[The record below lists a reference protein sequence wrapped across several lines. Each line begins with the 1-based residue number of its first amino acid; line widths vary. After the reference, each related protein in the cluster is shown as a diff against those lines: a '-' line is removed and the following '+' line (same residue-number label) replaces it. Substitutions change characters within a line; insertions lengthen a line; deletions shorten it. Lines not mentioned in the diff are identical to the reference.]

1 MALEF
6 KKVLAKPL
14 VASEDMTAEMA
25 GETVEI
31 ITAAVDK
38 FLSTENYEKAAQ
50 AVKDGMD
57 RKFGPTW
64 HCCIGEG
71 FGYDVTYNT
80 RNMLLLY
87 YGEVRPGAGK
97 RRGAETRFGGRL
109 GAARSGQLGR
119 CRKPASAPLGGQTS
133 ASACLQAAL
142 AAGGARCGRL
152 CVAGFGRKGR
162 GAASAVLFSAALS
175 ERGACALLSTCRA
188 DAEALRRRGGRGR
201 VARATERR
209 PLTQIA
215 RALALPRPRSLSPA
229 PAEAWYSRLQVLAFA
244 REDAPDLSSVAI
256 FAAPIVLLVPL
267 SCESTIS
274 EKISSK

>member
-1 MALEF
+1 LCRLDLLFRGRAPFVGARRVRAFVRVCVRASAGRVGGVGGGGGGGGVCGGLRRRASATMALEF
-6 KKVLAKPL
+6 KKVLAKPI

-87 YGEVRPGAGK
+87 YGEKLGI
-97 RRGAETRFGGRL
+97 L
-109 GAARSGQLGR
+109 GA
-119 CRKPASAPLGGQTS
+119 
-133 ASACLQAAL
+133 
-142 AAGGARCGRL
+142 
-152 CVAGFGRKGR
+152 
-162 GAASAVLFSAALS
+162 
-175 ERGACALLSTCRA
+175 
-188 DAEALRRRGGRGR
+188 
-201 VARATERR
+201 
-209 PLTQIA
+209 
-215 RALALPRPRSLSPA
+215 
-229 PAEAWYSRLQVLAFA
+229 
-244 REDAPDLSSVAI
+244 
-256 FAAPIVLLVPL
+256 
-267 SCESTIS
+267 
-274 EKISSK
+274 

>member
-87 YGEVRPGAGK
+87 YGEVRRDEGLAPRAMDDRHGHQA
-97 RRGAETRFGGRL
+97 RH
-109 GAARSGQLGR
+109 GAARR
-119 CRKPASAPLGGQTS
+119 SA
-133 ASACLQAAL
+133 
-142 AAGGARCGRL
+142 
-152 CVAGFGRKGR
+152 
-162 GAASAVLFSAALS
+162 
-175 ERGACALLSTCRA
+175 
-188 DAEALRRRGGRGR
+188 
-201 VARATERR
+201 
-209 PLTQIA
+209 
-215 RALALPRPRSLSPA
+215 
-229 PAEAWYSRLQVLAFA
+229 
-244 REDAPDLSSVAI
+244 
-256 FAAPIVLLVPL
+256 
-267 SCESTIS
+267 
-274 EKISSK
+274 

>member
-87 YGEVRPGAGK
+87 YGEVRTRDAVRE
-97 RRGAETRFGGRL
+97 RR
-109 GAARSGQLGR
+109 
-119 CRKPASAPLGGQTS
+119 ASAPT
-133 ASACLQAAL
+133 
-142 AAGGARCGRL
+142 
-152 CVAGFGRKGR
+152 R
-162 GAASAVLFSAALS
+162 G
-175 ERGACALLSTCRA
+175 
-188 DAEALRRRGGRGR
+188 
-201 VARATERR
+201 
-209 PLTQIA
+209 
-215 RALALPRPRSLSPA
+215 
-229 PAEAWYSRLQVLAFA
+229 
-244 REDAPDLSSVAI
+244 
-256 FAAPIVLLVPL
+256 
-267 SCESTIS
+267 
-274 EKISSK
+274 

>member
-1 MALEF
+1 MRGAAEKGPQPPLNGHKRVVLCDTSEAPLESVHFNRPAGRRLGEPRVRLCRLDLLSRRCTRVRTCVRACVRARAGRGVGGVGGVGVVCGGVCGLRRRASATMALEF

-87 YGEVRPGAGK
+87 YGEKLGI
-97 RRGAETRFGGRL
+97 L
-109 GAARSGQLGR
+109 GA
-119 CRKPASAPLGGQTS
+119 
-133 ASACLQAAL
+133 
-142 AAGGARCGRL
+142 
-152 CVAGFGRKGR
+152 
-162 GAASAVLFSAALS
+162 
-175 ERGACALLSTCRA
+175 
-188 DAEALRRRGGRGR
+188 
-201 VARATERR
+201 
-209 PLTQIA
+209 
-215 RALALPRPRSLSPA
+215 
-229 PAEAWYSRLQVLAFA
+229 
-244 REDAPDLSSVAI
+244 
-256 FAAPIVLLVPL
+256 
-267 SCESTIS
+267 
-274 EKISSK
+274 

>member
-87 YGEVRPGAGK
+87 YGEKLGI
-97 RRGAETRFGGRL
+97 L
-109 GAARSGQLGR
+109 GAWCGGACQPSARTGRSGPGPAGR
-119 CRKPASAPLGGQTS
+119 RPAAAERARIRASPASGGGCS
-133 ASACLQAAL
+133 RRPRRS
-142 AAGGARCGRL
+142 
-152 CVAGFGRKGR
+152 VP
-162 GAASAVLFSAALS
+162 
-175 ERGACALLSTCRA
+175 CRA
-188 DAEALRRRGGRGR
+188 DAVDRLAPAARLL
-201 VARATERR
+201 ARAAC
-209 PLTQIA
+209 A
-215 RALALPRPRSLSPA
+215 RKRLARDPSFSLSLSHLI
-229 PAEAWYSRLQVLAFA
+229 SRSPPPP
-244 REDAPDLSSVAI
+244 R
-256 FAAPIVLLVPL
+256 AAVFK
-267 SCESTIS
+267 C
-274 EKISSK
+274 

>member
-87 YGEVRPGAGK
+87 VRGAGRDSG
-97 RRGAETRFGGRL
+97 RRGRTRTRRAGR
-109 GAARSGQLGR
+109 AR
-119 CRKPASAPLGGQTS
+119 
-133 ASACLQAAL
+133 
-142 AAGGARCGRL
+142 
-152 CVAGFGRKGR
+152 
-162 GAASAVLFSAALS
+162 
-175 ERGACALLSTCRA
+175 
-188 DAEALRRRGGRGR
+188 
-201 VARATERR
+201 
-209 PLTQIA
+209 A
-215 RALALPRPRSLSPA
+215 RALALVLARLRALSLSRPLVASPRRSLA
-229 PAEAWYSRLQVLAFA
+229 LVLVLA
-244 REDAPDLSSVAI
+244 RSRAPPQYGEKLGI
-256 FAAPIVLLVPL
+256 LVFK
-267 SCESTIS
+267 C
-274 EKISSK
+274 